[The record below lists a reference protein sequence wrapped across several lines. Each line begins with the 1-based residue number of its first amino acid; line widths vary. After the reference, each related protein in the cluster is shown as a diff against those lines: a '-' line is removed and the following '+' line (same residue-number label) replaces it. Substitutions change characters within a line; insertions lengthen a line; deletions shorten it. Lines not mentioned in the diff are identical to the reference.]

1 MTAAVPSSAGPAPS
15 AVGTAPTGVV
25 LGTVA
30 DNVDPVGQGRIRVVF
45 PWLGA
50 QTNSAWAPISSTMAG
65 PGYGN
70 WFIPEIGSEAVVAF
84 ERGDMNHPIVLGFLW
99 NGQDTPPSTS
109 IHERMI
115 RSVNGHT
122 IRLLDATPTAGG
134 NQGGIVI
141 EDAAGNSI
149 VMTNTQVTIHAV
161 GSLILDGAT
170 VVIKSAGV
178 PRIVSPTP
186 NPI

>member
-1 MTAAVPSSAGPAPS
+1 MTNHTPS

-25 LGTVA
+25 LGTVT
-30 DNVDPVGQGRIRVVF
+30 DTDDPMGWGRVKVDF
-45 PWLGA
+45 PWLSS
-50 QTNSAWAPISSTMAG
+50 QTKSSWAPIASPMAG
-65 PGYGN
+65 PDYGT
-70 WFIPEIGSEAVVAF
+70 WFVPEVGNEAVLAF
-84 ERGDMNHPIVLGFLW
+84 ERGDANHPIILGFLW
-99 NGQDTPPSTS
+99 NGLDTPPSTS
-109 IHERMI
+109 THERMI
-115 RSVNGHT
+115 RSVNKHT
-122 IRLLDATPTAGG
+122 IRFLDSTPTGGG
-134 NQGGIVI
+134 NQGGIAI